1 MCWLNQGS
9 PLPQTTKAYNKIY
22 NSFNNSTMFRSL
34 AERDILND
42 IYWTSSSSSKRA
54 ARQKE
59 QLDAMKTT
67 NKKTDVLTE
76 NDRRLILDNVN
87 TRSSEYQF
95 FNRINLIRAQSELI
109 KHLLEV

>member
-1 MCWLNQGS
+1 MCWLNQGA
-9 PLPQTTKAYNKIY
+9 PLPQSTKAYNKLVHAY
-22 NSFNNSTMFRSL
+22 TESTVFRCL

-42 IYWTSSSSSKRA
+42 IYWTSSSSTKRA
-54 ARQKE
+54 VRQKD
-59 QLDAMKTT
+59 QLEAMKST

-87 TRSSEYQF
+87 TRSCEYQF
-95 FNRINLIRAQSELI
+95 FNRVNLIRAQSELI